1 MTKVENGKK
10 YSLIAA
16 LCYAVI
22 TLYVIINRIVY
33 VNNNPDYASITAIS
47 IIYWI
52 ILIALAVT
60 LFLKNKKAVVVAA
73 GANALYSIYYLI
85 RFLTIY
91 FSVWHLFDFLSYA
104 IVVVII
110 VLAFKGNDVASKIWF
125 LAGAI
130 QLLGNMIGWFKF
142 EYFSH
147 LSTTWKSILFALV
160 ETSALFFC
168 GLWLKNDISPVNSAP
183 VNEYAIFNPN
193 AIGVPQAPDTIGGA
207 DKLKLYKELL
217 DSGTITQEE
226 FNQKKQQILG
236 Q

>member
-22 TLYVIINRIVY
+22 TLYAIINRIVY
-33 VNNNPDYASITAIS
+33 VNNNPDYASITAFN

-73 GANALYSIYYLI
+73 GANALLFIYYL
-85 RFLTIY
+85 TQY
-91 FSVWHLFDFLSYA
+91 FSVWNLFDFLSYA

-110 VLAFKGNDVASKIWF
+110 VLALKGNDVASKIWF

-130 QLLGNMIGWFKF
+130 LLLGNMIGWFKF

-147 LSTTWKSILFALV
+147 LSATWKSILFVLI
-160 ETSALFFC
+160 ETSALFFS

-183 VNEYAIFNPN
+183 VNEYATFNPN

-207 DKLKLYKELL
+207 DKLIMYKELL
-217 DSGTITQEE
+217 DSGIITQEE
-226 FNQKKQQILG
+226 FNQKKKQILG
-236 Q
+236 V